1 MSLPAI
7 FDRELEF
14 DFHDDFFENNTTRW
28 TSIDD
33 GATGTNAISNT
44 NGGWL
49 NVVTAGANND
59 YHMNVTAA
67 KSFAFSTT
75 KNLVFQSRIALTEA
89 ATNVASWIC
98 GLTDTTTTGGLQ
110 SGTSGPLASFQGAI
124 FYKIS
129 GTQLIKF
136 MVSTGSTQSVNS
148 TTWTFTSGTTYNL
161 RFEFSKGDGTNGKII
176 PYVNDSPGA
185 AMTIPLSSYTGL
197 MYAIY
202 GVKAGSSSAETFSI
216 DLINIRGQR

>member
-7 FDRELEF
+7 FDHELEF
-14 DFHDDFFENNTTRW
+14 NLRDDFFKNDTTQW
-28 TSIDD
+28 TSVDD

-44 NGGWL
+44 LGGWL
-49 NVVTAGANND
+49 NVVTAAANND
-59 YHMNVTAA
+59 YHMNISAA

-75 KNLVFQSRIALTEA
+75 KNLSFQARIALTEA

-110 SGTSGPLASFQGAI
+110 TGTSGPLASFQGAI

-136 MVSTGSTQSVNS
+136 MLSTGSTQSVNS

-161 RFEFSKGDGTNGKII
+161 RFEVSKGDGTTGRII
-176 PYVNDSPGA
+176 PYVNDSAGA
-185 AMTIPLSSYTGL
+185 VMTFPIASYSGL

-216 DLINIRGQR
+216 DLIDIRGQR